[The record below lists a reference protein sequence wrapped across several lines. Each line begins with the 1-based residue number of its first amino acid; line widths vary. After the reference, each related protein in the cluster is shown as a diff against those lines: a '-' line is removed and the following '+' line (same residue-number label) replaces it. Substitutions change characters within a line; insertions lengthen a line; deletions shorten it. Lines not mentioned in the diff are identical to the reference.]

1 MPVSAR
7 ATRPAVASPAGT
19 VGGGRYVPRMVDH
32 PAERYRWM
40 RTSEIAGAATVTV
53 CTGLDEPEVL
63 LAFGAVPGL
72 PEPLEESWD
81 DSDPW
86 VMTLPVSDGVVLAVE
101 ATGWQ
106 GSREPTLEYASSNGL
121 AASMHWNANAVTR
134 FGVARGGEVRARLEP
149 GAGPPPPC
157 DDPDV
162 TAALAGLDFSD
173 RAHRAYE
180 LGMVAVERLT
190 GHRFGEADL
199 AELVR
204 RDVAHR
210 VLPWR
215 EPHHPEERL
224 ADGSRRWGGYRA
236 LGPDTDRLAF
246 LPGPVLA
253 ELAWAGARAV
263 AERTGLLADEP
274 AAAESL
280 AGRRFTP
287 AAELLARG
295 STLSD
300 GRHVVGWRALH
311 HATNPDPLAAALR
324 VLDEVGRVL
333 GEDGLARA
341 REVVRRG
348 G

>member
-1 MPVSAR
+1 MAN
-7 ATRPAVASPAGT
+7 
-19 VGGGRYVPRMVDH
+19 H
-32 PAERYRWM
+32 PAEHYRWM
-40 RTSEIAGAATVTV
+40 RTSQVAEAATVTV

-63 LAFGAVPGL
+63 CAFGAVPDL
-72 PEPLEESWD
+72 PEPLEESWYD
-81 DSDPW
+81 GDPW
-86 VMTLPVSDGVVLAVE
+86 VTTLPVSDGVVLAVE
-101 ATGWQ
+101 FNGWQ
-106 GSREPTLEYASSNGL
+106 GSRTPTLEYASDKGL
-121 AASMHWNANAVTR
+121 AASMYWNVNALSR
-134 FGVARGGEVRARLEP
+134 FGAARGGEVRTRFEP
-149 GAGPPPPC
+149 GGETPGPV
-157 DDPDV
+157 DDPEV
-162 TAALAGLDFSD
+162 AAALDGLDFSD
-173 RAHRAYE
+173 RAHRTYE
-180 LGMVAVERLT
+180 LGLVAVERLT
-190 GHRFGEADL
+190 GHRFTEADL

-204 RDVAHR
+204 RDVAYR

-215 EPHHPEERL
+215 EPHYQEERL
-224 ADGSRRWGGYRA
+224 ADGSRRWGGYCA
-236 LGPDTDRLAF
+236 LGPDTDQLAF
-246 LPGPVLA
+246 LPAPALA
-253 ELAWAGARAV
+253 ELAWVGARAV

-280 AGRRFTP
+280 AGRRLTP

-311 HATNPDPLAAALR
+311 NATNPDPLAAAIR